1 MRGAWCESESVAE
14 AAASPQTR
22 RALSPPLPS
31 TPREHTKVRTQL
43 AIFTGPAPSAPR
55 YRAVV
60 VSCSATRLPGGGR
73 FCVCPAHF
81 HCPPKV
87 SARINAHIPASPSLP
102 RHTFSFFLSSLA
114 TYARRAFF
122 IAPRL
127 MVAREFVD
135 FAPATTMPR
144 ARRAGRA
151 GPSRPDGRGGRGGR
165 ETRRWRQRQRRW
177 RRRPP
182 PPPLPS
188 IALLPVCVDLR
199 AARTPRACEPRRSVH
214 IQIHLCASSAI
225 SSRGNTCFS
234 RTFFFFD
241 PRRAM

>member
-60 VSCSATRLPGGGR
+60 VSCSATRLPGGGL

-87 SARINAHIPASPSLP
+87 SARINAHIPASPSL
-102 RHTFSFFLSSLA
+102 SLSNSNSPVLLLSLFA
-114 TYARRAFF
+114 TYARVLYRALSCC
-122 IAPRL
+122 RL
-127 MVAREFVD
+127 SICQLCGRGDATRWTKRD
-135 FAPATTMPR
+135 AAAAATIATTAASYVRGDMPC
-144 ARRAGRA
+144 
-151 GPSRPDGRGGRGGR
+151 
-165 ETRRWRQRQRRW
+165 

-182 PPPLPS
+182 SRGYPGSTVRAKRRLLASAKCTYPRLFFSLSLLPS
-188 IALLPVCVDLR
+188 L
-199 AARTPRACEPRRSVH
+199 
-214 IQIHLCASSAI
+214 
-225 SSRGNTCFS
+225 SRGNTCFS
-234 RTFFFFD
+234 FFFALGSQASD
-241 PRRAM
+241 VNIE